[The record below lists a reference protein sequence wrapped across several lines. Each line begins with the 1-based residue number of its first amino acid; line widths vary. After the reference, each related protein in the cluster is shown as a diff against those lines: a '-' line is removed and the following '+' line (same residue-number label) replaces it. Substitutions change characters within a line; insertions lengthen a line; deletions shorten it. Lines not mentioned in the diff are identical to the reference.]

1 MSKNDFKLK
10 LAGKNNECGL
20 KDFDTQKWLRN
31 FRLKIKFNCYD
42 LWEWYEWWIEQDV
55 NDEWTIS
62 WMRYAWWIE
71 SIWILFDKVDNGW

>member
-1 MSKNDFKLK
+1 MS
-10 LAGKNNECGL
+10 
-20 KDFDTQKWLRN
+20 TH
-31 FRLKIKFNCYD
+31 D

-55 NDEWTIS
+55 NDEWMIS